1 MTPGFPAYP
10 VTGLRMSLADL
21 GNMSS
26 VIPLLLACVSLQSKL
41 CRHVFPFLEWA
52 LDSQP
57 GQSQLLLPETFSGIS
72 MWFVMCLAHSHP
84 LGFLSGVTSSVTIYE
99 H

>member
-1 MTPGFPAYP
+1 
-10 VTGLRMSLADL
+10 MSLADL

-26 VIPLLLACVSLQSKL
+26 VIPLLLACVSLQGKL

-72 MWFVMCLAHSHP
+72 MWFVMCLTHSHP